1 MHTIY
6 SKIFKRRFEQP
17 TRSEWTCCYTFQ
29 VALALCSWQLW
40 LFVNVLIRLRTSKKI
55 ETTNNGCM
63 KAKERNC
70 KWMLTICAHI
80 HLIIDF
86 LYNHFPFSFVFPQI
100 ENKLKEW
107 TTYVRSCLHICFQH
121 FFVIKIGVF
130 CKNLFR
136 NLNVRL
142 VMQRSSSRYFI
153 LVMSFY
159 YKKGWKSSTSWFFFK
174 SRTTFYSRRFT
185 NIIFIG
191 RNSKPVLK

>member
-6 SKIFKRRFEQP
+6 SKIFKRRFQQP

-86 LYNHFPFSFVFPQI
+86 LYNQPFSFQFNFPP
-100 ENKLKEW
+100 NRKS
-107 TTYVRSCLHICFQH
+107 TRRVNDVRSCLHVCFQH
-121 FFVIKIGVF
+121 FSVIKILAF
-130 CKNLFR
+130 LCQKSLS
-136 NLNVRL
+136 LDKCLINVAT
-142 VMQRSSSRYFI
+142 QI
-153 LVMSFY
+153 LKLRFLL
-159 YKKGWKSSTSWFFFK
+159 STSF
-174 SRTTFYSRRFT
+174 
-185 NIIFIG
+185 
-191 RNSKPVLK
+191 